1 MAELYKI
8 LEPEMK
14 YYDKKNYNTQEEYN
28 KALKI
33 STTVYVGNLSFFT
46 TQDSLWELFSRA
58 GKISEIIMGINND
71 GHPCGFCFVM

>member
-1 MAELYKI
+1 
-8 LEPEMK
+8 MK

>member
-1 MAELYKI
+1 MAELYTI